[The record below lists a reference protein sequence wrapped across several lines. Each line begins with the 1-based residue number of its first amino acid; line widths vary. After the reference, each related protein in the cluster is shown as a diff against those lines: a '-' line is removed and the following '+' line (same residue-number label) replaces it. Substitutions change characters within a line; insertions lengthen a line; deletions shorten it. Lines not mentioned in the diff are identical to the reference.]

1 MTLSQLNETRG
12 VTKGQRNRR
21 KTGQHHKF
29 GRYTTRVMSAAE
41 RKELAKVSVG
51 TEKGNEEA
59 VEGRHK
65 INVKRTTR

>member
-1 MTLSQLNETRG
+1 
-12 VTKGQRNRR
+12 
-21 KTGQHHKF
+21 
-29 GRYTTRVMSAAE
+29 MSAAE